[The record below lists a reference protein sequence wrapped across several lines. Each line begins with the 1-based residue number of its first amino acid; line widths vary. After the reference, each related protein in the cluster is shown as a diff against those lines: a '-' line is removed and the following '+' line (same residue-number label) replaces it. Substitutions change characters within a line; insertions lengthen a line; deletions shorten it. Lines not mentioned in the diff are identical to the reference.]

1 MPYTTLQGFRHYY
14 EDLGSGDPVVLL
26 HGLTNSAYY
35 YRRLMP
41 GLTAEFRVIAPH
53 FRGMGFSERDA
64 YVPPGAWL
72 QDVIALMDELG
83 VSSAHFYGVSLG
95 ALIGMRLAIEQP
107 ARVRTLT
114 LDSPNLGLDAL
125 PPTTGTEPHNQPPPW
140 IVAELRAMH
149 GDDWETVVRNC
160 DGYLRIPE
168 ILAYLSIGELAAE
181 IAVPTLIV
189 RGDIDE
195 PVHPLMHAMR
205 LRQLIPRSRL
215 WIAPDTASLVTR
227 QSPQESLRVFCDFV
241 LDVSALPPDRVGSP
255 SPELIELLSQ
265 VDVFAGLRRSAVAR
279 FAALAT
285 TEQVR
290 QGQIVFR
297 EGEPADDFYVVAHGV
312 FGVTTRAQ
320 DGGGEPRLRPL
331 RPGDF
336 FGELALI
343 SNAPHLA
350 TVHCEADGELVRIDG
365 KPVRALLQRD
375 ASASMA
381 VANAIIRYPHTHDQ
395 PPSPSGG

>member
-1 MPYTTLQGFRHYY
+1 M
-14 EDLGSGDPVVLL
+14 
-26 HGLTNSAYY
+26 TNSSYY
-35 YRRLMP
+35 FRRLMP
-41 GLTAEFRVIAPH
+41 GLTGEFRVIAPH
-53 FRGMGFSERDA
+53 FRGMGFSERVA

-72 QDVIALMDELG
+72 EDVIALMDEVG
-83 VSSAHFYGVSLG
+83 VGSAHFYGVSLG

-114 LDSPNLGLDAL
+114 LDSPNLGLDAI
-125 PPTTGTEPHNQPPPW
+125 PPTIGTEPNNQPPPW

-160 DGYLRIPE
+160 DAYLRTPE
-168 ILAYLSIGELAAE
+168 ILTYLSIGELAAD
-181 IAVPTLIV
+181 IGAPTLIV

-195 PVHPLMHAMR
+195 PVHPLAHAMR

-265 VDVFAGLRRSAVAR
+265 VEVFAGLRRSAVAR

-285 TEQVR
+285 TEPVR
-290 QGQIVFR
+290 RGAIVFR

-312 FGVTTRAQ
+312 FGVTARSQ
-320 DGGGEPRLRPL
+320 DGGGELTLRPL
-331 RPGDF
+331 RPGAF

-343 SNAPHLA
+343 SNAPHLG

-381 VANAIIRYPHTHDQ
+381 VASAITRYARAHGQ
-395 PPSPSGG
+395 VPSPSGGDHRGR